1 MIYQRTELLIGK
13 EAVKK
18 LKNSCVMIFGI
29 GGVGSYAAEALARAG
44 VGKLILVDKD
54 TVSKSNINRQLI
66 ALCSTV
72 GRAKVEVMKER
83 IYDINPKIEVK
94 AIEKFCL
101 PENIDGFFED
111 ACDFVID
118 AVDTV
123 SAKLA
128 IAKKCK
134 ELSIPEISAMGAGN
148 KLNPEAFCV
157 ADIYE
162 TKVCPLCRVM
172 RRELK
177 AREIEKLKVVYSEE
191 EPKKSDM
198 QDEESK
204 KNIPGSISFVPSVMG
219 LIIAGETVKDLIKD
233 KKIEKF

>member
-13 EAVKK
+13 EAVNK

-29 GGVGSYAAEALARAG
+29 GGVGSYTAEALARAG

-54 TVSKSNINRQLI
+54 TVSSSNINRQLI

-83 IYDINPKIEVK
+83 IYDINPQIEVK

-101 PENIDGFFED
+101 PENIDEFFDD

-128 IAKKCK
+128 IAKKCSK
-134 ELSIPEISAMGAGN
+134 LSIPEISAMGAGN

-177 AREIEKLKVVYSEE
+177 ARGIKKLKVVYSEE

-233 KKIEKF
+233 KKS